1 MLNHWR
7 YNNMITFHTLKWTNF
22 LSTGNDTT
30 TVQLDRSPSTLIV
43 GHNGSGKS
51 TMIDA
56 LSFALFG
63 KPHRSIKKAQLIN
76 TINQKACEVSVEFSI
91 GSHSYIIVRGLKPN
105 KFEIYIDNNMIDQSS
120 TVRDYQSYLEQNI
133 LKLNHKSFHQIV
145 VLGASSFVPFM
156 QLNTSSRRDVIEDV
170 LDIQVFGVM
179 NNLLKADISKIK
191 EELKDVDI
199 TISTTTTSIDMQ
211 KRHIREIQ
219 VLNDSHIHKKSKE
232 VELLNSKIT
241 TLESEN
247 KNLTNGLDCSII
259 ELSKQLST
267 IGQENDE
274 LRKFDVG
281 IQNGIKRV
289 VKESKFYEENDDCP
303 TCKQDIDTIFKESQ
317 LTMSKAKAV
326 ELQEGLTQCKV
337 ALMDSNEKYIGVES
351 ELQKLHD
358 RHAKV
363 NLNNGILES
372 YRSAKDTLI
381 SDLFDLQNTDGN
393 DTSDVSL
400 SRANKELNILND
412 SLQICMKNR
421 VDLGEKNNYNSVI
434 YEVLKDTG
442 IKTQIIKQYLPMIN
456 QMINHYL
463 QIMDFYVSFY
473 LNEAFSETIKS
484 RHRDIFSYDSFSEG
498 EKMKIDLA
506 ILFTWREVA
515 RVKNSMSTNLL
526 ILDETFD
533 SSLDPDGIENL
544 IKILITM
551 SDCNLFVIS
560 HKGEILENKFRSKME
575 FKKTGNFSKII

>member
-1 MLNHWR
+1 
-7 YNNMITFHTLKWTNF
+7 MITFHTLKWTNF

-51 TMIDA
+51 TLIDA
-56 LSFALFG
+56 LSFGLFG
-63 KPHRSIKKAQLIN
+63 KPHRNIKKAQLIN
-76 TINQKACEVSVEFSI
+76 TINQKACEVSVEFTI
-91 GSHSYIIVRGLKPN
+91 GSHSYKIVRGLKPN
-105 KFEIYIDNNMIDQSS
+105 IFEIYIDNKMVDQSS
-120 TVRDYQSYLEQNI
+120 TVRDYQTYLEQNI

-156 QLNTSSRRDVIEDV
+156 QLNSGHRRDVIEDV

-179 NNLLKADISKIK
+179 NNLLKADISMIK
-191 EELKDVDI
+191 EDLKDIDS

-219 VLNDSHIHKKSKE
+219 VLNDSHIYKKRAE
-232 VELLNSKIT
+232 VDLLDEKINL
-241 TLESEN
+241 LEIEN
-247 KNLTNGLDCSII
+247 KSLTKGLDCSII
-259 ELSKQLST
+259 DLSNQLRT
-267 IGQENDE
+267 LGEENDE

-281 IQNGIKRV
+281 IQNGIRRI
-289 VKESKFYEENDDCP
+289 VKEAKFYEDNDDCP
-303 TCKQDIDTIFKESQ
+303 TCKQDIDTLFKESQ
-317 LTMSKAKAV
+317 LSSTKVKAV
-326 ELQEGLTQCKV
+326 ELQEGLSKCKQ
-337 ALMDSNEKYIGVES
+337 ALTESNDNYTAVDLQLK
-351 ELQKLHD
+351 ELQDKQ
-358 RHAKV
+358 AKV
-363 NLNNGILES
+363 NLNNGILGS
-372 YRSAKDTLI
+372 YRSAKDTLL
-381 SDLFDLQNTDGN
+381 SDIFGLQNTED
-393 DTSDVSL
+393 SDVSL
-400 SRANKELNILND
+400 SKANRELTILSD
-412 SLQICMKNR
+412 ALHVCMRDR

-456 QMINHYL
+456 QMINQYL

-473 LNEAFSETIKS
+473 LDEAFTETIKS
-484 RHRDIFSYDSFSEG
+484 RHRDIFSYQSFSEG

-551 SDCNLFVIS
+551 ADCNLFVIS

-575 FKKTGNFSKII
+575 FKKNGNFSKII

>member
-1 MLNHWR
+1 
-7 YNNMITFHTLKWTNF
+7 MITFHTLAWTNF

-30 TVQLDRSPSTLIV
+30 TVHLDRSPSTLIV

-76 TINQKACEVSVEFSI
+76 TINQKACEVSVAFTI
-91 GSHSYIIVRGLKPN
+91 GSHSYKIVRGLKPN
-105 KFEIYIDNNMIDQSS
+105 KFEIYIDDNMVDQSS
-120 TVRDYQSYLEQNI
+120 TSRDYQSYLEQNI

-156 QLNTSSRRDVIEDV
+156 QLNSKYRREVIEDV
-170 LDIQVFGVM
+170 LDIQVFGLM
-179 NNLLKADISKIK
+179 NNLLKADISMIK
-191 EELKDVDI
+191 EELKDVDAKVG
-199 TISTTTTSIDMQ
+199 STTTSIDMQ

-219 VLNDSHIHKKSKE
+219 VLNDSHIHKKTKE
-232 VELLNSKIT
+232 VELLREKIIV
-241 TLESEN
+241 LESEN
-247 KNLTNGLDCSII
+247 KDLTNGLDCSII
-259 ELSKQLST
+259 DLSKQLST
-267 IGQENDE
+267 IGEKNDE

-303 TCKQDIDTIFKESQ
+303 TCKQDIDSIFKESQ
-317 LTMSKAKAV
+317 LSMSKSKAI
-326 ELQEGLTQCKV
+326 ELQEGLGQCKI
-337 ALMDSNEKYIGVES
+337 ALMDSNEKYITLES
-351 ELQKLHD
+351 ALKKLHEKQ
-358 RHAKV
+358 AKV
-363 NLNNGILES
+363 NLNNGILSS
-372 YRSAKDTLI
+372 YRATKDTLM
-381 SDLFDLQNTDGN
+381 SDIFELQNVEGN

-400 SRANKELNILND
+400 SNANRELNVLTET
-412 SLQICMKNR
+412 LQVCMKDR

-456 QMINHYL
+456 QMINQYL

-473 LNEAFSETIKS
+473 LDESFSETIKS
-484 RHRDIFSYDSFSEG
+484 RYRDIFSYESFSEG

-560 HKGEILENKFRSKME
+560 HKGEILENKFRNKME

>member
-1 MLNHWR
+1 
-7 YNNMITFHTLKWTNF
+7 MITFHTLKWTNF

-259 ELSKQLST
+259 DLSKQLST

-381 SDLFDLQNTDGN
+381 SDIFDLQNTDGN

>member
-1 MLNHWR
+1 
-7 YNNMITFHTLKWTNF
+7 MITFHTLKWTNF

-63 KPHRSIKKAQLIN
+63 KPHRAIKKAQLIN

-91 GSHSYIIVRGLKPN
+91 GSHSYKIVRGLKPN
-105 KFEIYIDNNMIDQSS
+105 KFEIYIDNNMVNQSS

-170 LDIQVFGVM
+170 LDIQIFGVM
-179 NNLLKADISKIK
+179 NNLLKADISKTK
-191 EELKDVDI
+191 EELKDIDSNI
-199 TISTTTTSIDMQ
+199 NSTNRSIDMQ

-219 VLNDSHIHKKSKE
+219 VLNDSHIHKKTKE
-232 VELLNSKIT
+232 IDLITDKIKA
-241 TLESEN
+241 LESEN
-247 KNLTNGLDCSII
+247 KDLTKGLDCSII
-259 ELSKQLST
+259 HLSKQLST
-267 IGQENDE
+267 IGEQNDE

-317 LTMSKAKAV
+317 LSMSKAKAV
-326 ELQEGLTQCKV
+326 ELQEGLTQCKT
-337 ALMDSNEKYIGVES
+337 ALMDSNDKYIFAES
-351 ELQKLHD
+351 ALKKLHEKQ
-358 RHAKV
+358 AKV
-363 NLNNGILES
+363 NLNNGILSS
-372 YRSAKDTLI
+372 YRSAKDGLM
-381 SDLFDLQNTDGN
+381 SDIFELQNVEGN

-400 SRANKELNILND
+400 SNANRELNVLME
-412 SLQICMKNR
+412 SLQVCMNNR
-421 VDLGEKNNYNSVI
+421 VDLGDKNNYNSVI

-456 QMINHYL
+456 QMINQYL

-473 LNEAFSETIKS
+473 LDESFTETIKS

-575 FKKTGNFSKII
+575 FKKSGNFSKII

>member
-1 MLNHWR
+1 
-7 YNNMITFHTLKWTNF
+7 MITFHTLKWTNF

-105 KFEIYIDNNMIDQSS
+105 KFEIYIDNNMVDQSS

-259 ELSKQLST
+259 DLSKQLST

-274 LRKFDVG
+274 LRKYDVG

-289 VKESKFYEENDDCP
+289 VKESKFYEEHDDCP
-303 TCKQDIDTIFKESQ
+303 TCKQDIDTIFKETQ
-317 LTMSKAKAV
+317 LSISKAKAV

-381 SDLFDLQNTDGN
+381 SDIFDLQNTDGN

>member
-1 MLNHWR
+1 
-7 YNNMITFHTLKWTNF
+7 MITFHTLKWTNF

-51 TMIDA
+51 TLIDA
-56 LSFALFG
+56 LSFGLFG
-63 KPHRSIKKAQLIN
+63 KPHRNIKKAQLIN
-76 TINQKACEVSVEFSI
+76 TINQKACEVSVEFTI
-91 GSHSYIIVRGLKPN
+91 GSHSYKIVRGLKPN
-105 KFEIYIDNNMIDQSS
+105 IFEIYIDNKMVDQSS
-120 TVRDYQSYLEQNI
+120 TVRDYQTYLEQNI

-156 QLNTSSRRDVIEDV
+156 QLNSGHRRDVIEDV

-179 NNLLKADISKIK
+179 NNLLKADISMIK
-191 EELKDVDI
+191 EDLKDIDS
-199 TISTTTTSIDMQ
+199 TISTTTTSIGMQ

-219 VLNDSHIHKKSKE
+219 VLNDSHIYKKRAE
-232 VELLNSKIT
+232 VDLLEEKINL
-241 TLESEN
+241 LEIEN
-247 KNLTNGLDCSII
+247 KSLTKGLDCSII
-259 ELSKQLST
+259 DLSNQLRT
-267 IGQENDE
+267 LGDENDE

-281 IQNGIKRV
+281 IQNGIRRI
-289 VKESKFYEENDDCP
+289 VKEAKFYEDNDDCP
-303 TCKQDIDTIFKESQ
+303 TCKQDIDTLFKESQ
-317 LTMSKAKAV
+317 LSSTKVKAV
-326 ELQEGLTQCKV
+326 ELQEGLSKCKQ
-337 ALMDSNEKYIGVES
+337 ALTESNDNYTAVDLQLK
-351 ELQKLHD
+351 ELQDKQ
-358 RHAKV
+358 AKV
-363 NLNNGILES
+363 NLNNGILGS
-372 YRSAKDTLI
+372 YRSAKDTLL
-381 SDLFDLQNTDGN
+381 SDIFGLQNTED
-393 DTSDVSL
+393 SDVSL
-400 SRANKELNILND
+400 SKANRELTTLTD
-412 SLQICMKNR
+412 ALHVCMSDR

-456 QMINHYL
+456 QMINQYL

-473 LNEAFSETIKS
+473 LDEAFTETIKS
-484 RHRDIFSYDSFSEG
+484 RHRDIFSYQSFSEG

-551 SDCNLFVIS
+551 ADCNLFVIS

-575 FKKTGNFSKII
+575 FKKNGNFSKII

>member
-1 MLNHWR
+1 
-7 YNNMITFHTLKWTNF
+7 MITFHTLKWTNF

-51 TMIDA
+51 TLIDA
-56 LSFALFG
+56 LSFGLFG
-63 KPHRSIKKAQLIN
+63 KPHRNIKKAQLIN
-76 TINQKACEVSVEFSI
+76 TINQKACEVSVEFTI
-91 GSHSYIIVRGLKPN
+91 GSHSYKIVRGLKPN
-105 KFEIYIDNNMIDQSS
+105 IFEIYIDNKMVDQSS
-120 TVRDYQSYLEQNI
+120 TVRDYQTYLEQNI

-156 QLNTSSRRDVIEDV
+156 QLNSGHRRDVIEDV

-179 NNLLKADISKIK
+179 NNLLKADISMIK
-191 EELKDVDI
+191 EDLKDIDS
-199 TISTTTTSIDMQ
+199 TISTTTTSIGMQ

-219 VLNDSHIHKKSKE
+219 VLNDSHIYKKRAE
-232 VELLNSKIT
+232 VDLLDEKINL
-241 TLESEN
+241 LEIEN
-247 KNLTNGLDCSII
+247 KSLTKGLDCSII
-259 ELSKQLST
+259 DLSNQLRT
-267 IGQENDE
+267 LGEENDE

-281 IQNGIKRV
+281 IQNGIRRI
-289 VKESKFYEENDDCP
+289 VKEAKFYEDNDDCP
-303 TCKQDIDTIFKESQ
+303 TCKQDIDTLFKESQ
-317 LTMSKAKAV
+317 LSSTKVKAV
-326 ELQEGLTQCKV
+326 ELQEGLSKCKQ
-337 ALMDSNEKYIGVES
+337 ALTESNDNYTAVDLQLK
-351 ELQKLHD
+351 ELQDKQ
-358 RHAKV
+358 AKV
-363 NLNNGILES
+363 NLNNGILGS
-372 YRSAKDTLI
+372 YRSAKDTLL
-381 SDLFDLQNTDGN
+381 SDIFGLQNTED
-393 DTSDVSL
+393 SDVSL
-400 SRANKELNILND
+400 SKANRELTILSD
-412 SLQICMKNR
+412 ALHVCMRDR

-456 QMINHYL
+456 QMINQYL

-473 LNEAFSETIKS
+473 LDEAFTETIKS
-484 RHRDIFSYDSFSEG
+484 RHRDIFSYQSFSEG

-551 SDCNLFVIS
+551 ADCNLFVIS

-575 FKKTGNFSKII
+575 FKKNGNFSKII

>member
-1 MLNHWR
+1 
-7 YNNMITFHTLKWTNF
+7 MITFHTLKWTNF

-51 TMIDA
+51 TLIDA
-56 LSFALFG
+56 LSFGLFG
-63 KPHRSIKKAQLIN
+63 KPHRNIKKAQLIN
-76 TINQKACEVSVEFSI
+76 TINQKACEVSVEFTI
-91 GSHSYIIVRGLKPN
+91 GSHSYKIVRGLKPN
-105 KFEIYIDNNMIDQSS
+105 IFEIYIDNKMVDQSS
-120 TVRDYQSYLEQNI
+120 NVRDYQTYLEQNI

-156 QLNTSSRRDVIEDV
+156 QLNSGHRRDVIEDV

-179 NNLLKADISKIK
+179 NNLLKADISMIK
-191 EELKDVDI
+191 EELKDIDS
-199 TISTTTTSIDMQ
+199 TISTTTTSIGMQ

-219 VLNDSHIHKKSKE
+219 VLNDSHIYKKRAE
-232 VELLNSKIT
+232 VDLLDEKINL
-241 TLESEN
+241 LEIEN
-247 KNLTNGLDCSII
+247 KSLTKGLDCSII
-259 ELSKQLST
+259 DLSNQLRT
-267 IGQENDE
+267 LGEENDE

-281 IQNGIKRV
+281 IQNGIRRI
-289 VKESKFYEENDDCP
+289 VKEAKFYEDNDDCP
-303 TCKQDIDTIFKESQ
+303 TCKQDIDTLFKESQ
-317 LTMSKAKAV
+317 LSSTKVKAV
-326 ELQEGLTQCKV
+326 ELQEGLSKCKQ
-337 ALMDSNEKYIGVES
+337 ALTESNDNYSTVDL
-351 ELQKLHD
+351 ELKELRDKQ
-358 RHAKV
+358 AKV
-363 NLNNGILES
+363 NLNNGILGS
-372 YRSAKDTLI
+372 YRSAKDTLL
-381 SDLFDLQNTDGN
+381 SDIFGLQNTED
-393 DTSDVSL
+393 SDVSL
-400 SRANKELNILND
+400 SKANRELTILTD
-412 SLQICMKNR
+412 TLHVCMSDR

-456 QMINHYL
+456 QMINQYL

-473 LNEAFSETIKS
+473 LDEAFTETIKS
-484 RHRDIFSYDSFSEG
+484 RHRDIFSYQSFSEG

-551 SDCNLFVIS
+551 ADCNLFVIS

-575 FKKTGNFSKII
+575 FKKNGNFSKII

>member
-1 MLNHWR
+1 
-7 YNNMITFHTLKWTNF
+7 MITFHTLKWTNF

-51 TMIDA
+51 TLIDA
-56 LSFALFG
+56 LSFGLFG
-63 KPHRSIKKAQLIN
+63 KPHRNIKKAQLIN
-76 TINQKACEVSVEFSI
+76 TINQKACEVSVEFTI
-91 GSHSYIIVRGLKPN
+91 GSHSYKIVRGLKPN
-105 KFEIYIDNNMIDQSS
+105 IFEIYIDNKMVDQSS
-120 TVRDYQSYLEQNI
+120 NVRDYQTYLEQNI

-156 QLNTSSRRDVIEDV
+156 QLNSGHRRDVIEDV

-179 NNLLKADISKIK
+179 NNLLKADISMIK
-191 EELKDVDI
+191 EDLKDIDS

-219 VLNDSHIHKKSKE
+219 VLNDSHIYKKRAE
-232 VELLNSKIT
+232 VDLLDEKINL
-241 TLESEN
+241 LEIEN
-247 KNLTNGLDCSII
+247 KSLTKGLDCSII
-259 ELSKQLST
+259 DLSNQLRT
-267 IGQENDE
+267 IGDENDE

-281 IQNGIKRV
+281 IQNGIRRI
-289 VKESKFYEENDDCP
+289 VKEAKFYEDNDDCP
-303 TCKQDIDTIFKESQ
+303 TCKQDIDTLFKESQ
-317 LTMSKAKAV
+317 LSSTKVKAV
-326 ELQEGLTQCKV
+326 ELQEGLSKCKQ
-337 ALMDSNEKYIGVES
+337 ALTESNDNYTAVDLQLK
-351 ELQKLHD
+351 ELQDKQ
-358 RHAKV
+358 AKV
-363 NLNNGILES
+363 NLNNGILGS
-372 YRSAKDTLI
+372 YRSAKDTLL
-381 SDLFDLQNTDGN
+381 SDIFGLQNTED
-393 DTSDVSL
+393 SDVSL
-400 SRANKELNILND
+400 SKANRELTILSD
-412 SLQICMKNR
+412 ALHVCMRDR

-456 QMINHYL
+456 QMINQYL

-473 LNEAFSETIKS
+473 LDEAFTETIKS
-484 RHRDIFSYDSFSEG
+484 RHRDIFSYQSFSEG

-551 SDCNLFVIS
+551 ADCNLFVIS

-575 FKKTGNFSKII
+575 FKKNGNFSKII

>member
-1 MLNHWR
+1 
-7 YNNMITFHTLKWTNF
+7 MITFHTLKWTNF

-51 TMIDA
+51 TLIDA
-56 LSFALFG
+56 LSFGLFG
-63 KPHRSIKKAQLIN
+63 KPHRNIKKAQLIN
-76 TINQKACEVSVEFSI
+76 TINQKACEVSVEFTI
-91 GSHSYIIVRGLKPN
+91 GSHSYKIVRGLKPN
-105 KFEIYIDNNMIDQSS
+105 IFEIYIDNKMVDQSS
-120 TVRDYQSYLEQNI
+120 TVRDYQTYLEQNI

-156 QLNTSSRRDVIEDV
+156 QLNSGHRRDVIEDV

-179 NNLLKADISKIK
+179 NNLLKADISMIK
-191 EELKDVDI
+191 EDLKDIDS
-199 TISTTTTSIDMQ
+199 TISTTTTSIGMQ

-219 VLNDSHIHKKSKE
+219 VLNDSHIYKKRAE
-232 VELLNSKIT
+232 VDLLDEKINL
-241 TLESEN
+241 LEIEN
-247 KNLTNGLDCSII
+247 KSLTKGLDCSII
-259 ELSKQLST
+259 DLSNQLRT
-267 IGQENDE
+267 LGDENDE

-281 IQNGIKRV
+281 IQNGIRRI
-289 VKESKFYEENDDCP
+289 VKEAKFYEDNDDCP
-303 TCKQDIDTIFKESQ
+303 TCKQDIDTLFKESQ
-317 LTMSKAKAV
+317 LSSTKVKAV
-326 ELQEGLTQCKV
+326 ELQEGLSKCKQ
-337 ALMDSNEKYIGVES
+337 ALTESNDNYSAVDLQLK
-351 ELQKLHD
+351 ELRDKQ
-358 RHAKV
+358 AKV
-363 NLNNGILES
+363 NLNNGILGS
-372 YRSAKDTLI
+372 YRSAKDTLL
-381 SDLFDLQNTDGN
+381 SDIFGLQNTED
-393 DTSDVSL
+393 SDVSL
-400 SRANKELNILND
+400 SKANRELTILSD
-412 SLQICMKNR
+412 ALHVCMRDR

-456 QMINHYL
+456 QMINQYL

-473 LNEAFSETIKS
+473 LDEAFTETIKS
-484 RHRDIFSYDSFSEG
+484 RHRDIFSYQSFSEG

-551 SDCNLFVIS
+551 ADCNLFVIS

-575 FKKTGNFSKII
+575 FKKNGNFSKII

>member
-1 MLNHWR
+1 
-7 YNNMITFHTLKWTNF
+7 MITFHTLKWTNF

-274 LRKFDVG
+274 LRKYDVG

-381 SDLFDLQNTDGN
+381 SDIFDLQNTDGN

-575 FKKTGNFSKII
+575 FKKSGNFSKII

>member
-1 MLNHWR
+1 
-7 YNNMITFHTLKWTNF
+7 MITFHTLKWTNF

-274 LRKFDVG
+274 LRKYDVG

-381 SDLFDLQNTDGN
+381 SDIFDLQNTDGN

>member
-1 MLNHWR
+1 
-7 YNNMITFHTLKWTNF
+7 MITFHTLKWTNF

-259 ELSKQLST
+259 ELSKQLSA

-274 LRKFDVG
+274 LRKYDVG

-317 LTMSKAKAV
+317 LSISKAKAI

-381 SDLFDLQNTDGN
+381 SDIFDLQNTDGN
-393 DTSDVSL
+393 DTSDASL

-473 LNEAFSETIKS
+473 LDESFSETIKS

>member
-1 MLNHWR
+1 
-7 YNNMITFHTLKWTNF
+7 MITFHTLKWTNF

-381 SDLFDLQNTDGN
+381 SDIFDLQNTDGN

>member
-105 KFEIYIDNNMIDQSS
+105 KFEIYIDNNMVDQSS

-259 ELSKQLST
+259 DLSKQLST

-274 LRKFDVG
+274 LRKYDVG

-289 VKESKFYEENDDCP
+289 VKESKFYEEHDDCP
-303 TCKQDIDTIFKESQ
+303 TCKQDIDTIFKETQ
-317 LTMSKAKAV
+317 LSISKAKAV

-381 SDLFDLQNTDGN
+381 SDIFDLQNTDGN

>member
-1 MLNHWR
+1 
-7 YNNMITFHTLKWTNF
+7 MITFHTLKWTNF

-317 LTMSKAKAV
+317 LSISKAKAV

-381 SDLFDLQNTDGN
+381 SDIFDLQNTDGN

>member
-1 MLNHWR
+1 
-7 YNNMITFHTLKWTNF
+7 MITFHTLKWTNF

-381 SDLFDLQNTDGN
+381 SDIFDLQNTDGN

-456 QMINHYL
+456 QMINHCL

>member
-1 MLNHWR
+1 
-7 YNNMITFHTLKWTNF
+7 MIIFHTLKWTNF

-56 LSFALFG
+56 LSFALFS
-63 KPHRSIKKAQLIN
+63 KPHRSVKKAQLIN
-76 TINQKACEVSVEFSI
+76 TINQKACEVSIEFSI
-91 GSHSYIIVRGLKPN
+91 GSHYYKIIRGLKPN
-105 KFEIYIDNNMIDQSS
+105 KFEIYIDNKMINQSS

-156 QLNTSSRRDVIEDV
+156 QLNSSHRRDVIEDV

-191 EELKDVDI
+191 EDLKNVDS
-199 TISTTTTSIDMQ
+199 TISSTTTSINMQ
-211 KRHIREIQ
+211 KRHIREMQ
-219 VLNDSHIHKKSKE
+219 VLNESHIHKKRKE
-232 VELLNSKIT
+232 LGLIEEKIRI
-241 TLESEN
+241 LETKN
-247 KNLTNGLDCSII
+247 KNLTNGLEYSII
-259 ELSKQLST
+259 DISKELSVLGEK
-267 IGQENDE
+267 NNE

-281 IQNGIKRV
+281 IQNGIKRI
-289 VKESKFYEENDDCP
+289 VKESKFYEENDNCP
-303 TCKQDIDTIFKESQ
+303 TCKQDIDAIFKESQ
-317 LTMSKAKAV
+317 LCITKEKAI
-326 ELQEGLTQCKV
+326 ELKEGLTKCKI
-337 ALMDSNEKYIGVES
+337 ALIDSNENYIMIES
-351 ELQKLHD
+351 ELKKLQEKQ
-358 RHAKV
+358 ANV
-363 NLNNGILES
+363 TLNNGILVS
-372 YRSAKDTLI
+372 YRSTKDTLLSDI
-381 SDLFDLQNTDGN
+381 SDLHNVDSAEN
-393 DTSDVSL
+393 DDASL
-400 SRANKELNILND
+400 FNANSELSVLTE
-412 SLQICMKNR
+412 SLQICMRNR
-421 VDLGEKNNYNSVI
+421 VDLGEQNNYNSVI

-456 QMINHYL
+456 QMINQYL

-473 LNEAFSETIKS
+473 LDESFSETIKS

-560 HKGEILENKFRSKME
+560 HKGEILENKFRSKIE
-575 FKKTGNFSKII
+575 FRKSGNFSKII

>member
-1 MLNHWR
+1 
-7 YNNMITFHTLKWTNF
+7 MITFHTLKWTNF

-51 TMIDA
+51 TLIDA
-56 LSFALFG
+56 LSFGLFG
-63 KPHRSIKKAQLIN
+63 KPHRNIKKAQLIN
-76 TINQKACEVSVEFSI
+76 TINQKACEVSVEFTI
-91 GSHSYIIVRGLKPN
+91 GSHSYKIVRGLKPN
-105 KFEIYIDNNMIDQSS
+105 IFEIYIDNKMVDQSS
-120 TVRDYQSYLEQNI
+120 TVRDYQTYLEQNI

-156 QLNTSSRRDVIEDV
+156 QLNSGHRRDVIEDV

-179 NNLLKADISKIK
+179 NNLLKADISMIK
-191 EELKDVDI
+191 EDLKDIDS
-199 TISTTTTSIDMQ
+199 TISTTTTSIGMQ

-219 VLNDSHIHKKSKE
+219 VLNDSHIYKKRAE
-232 VELLNSKIT
+232 VDLLDEKINL
-241 TLESEN
+241 LEIEN
-247 KNLTNGLDCSII
+247 KSLTKGLDCSII
-259 ELSKQLST
+259 DLSNQLRT
-267 IGQENDE
+267 IGDENDE

-281 IQNGIKRV
+281 IQNGIRRI
-289 VKESKFYEENDDCP
+289 VKEAKFYEDNDDCP
-303 TCKQDIDTIFKESQ
+303 TCKQDIDTLFKESQ
-317 LTMSKAKAV
+317 LSSTKVKAV
-326 ELQEGLTQCKV
+326 ELQEGLSKCKQ
-337 ALMDSNEKYIGVES
+337 ALTESNDNYTAVDLQLK
-351 ELQKLHD
+351 ELQDKQ
-358 RHAKV
+358 AKV
-363 NLNNGILES
+363 NLNNGILGS
-372 YRSAKDTLI
+372 YRSAKDTLL
-381 SDLFDLQNTDGN
+381 SDIFGLQNTED
-393 DTSDVSL
+393 SDVSL
-400 SRANKELNILND
+400 SKANRELTILSD
-412 SLQICMKNR
+412 ALHVCMRDR

-456 QMINHYL
+456 QMINQYL

-473 LNEAFSETIKS
+473 LDEAFTETIKS
-484 RHRDIFSYDSFSEG
+484 RHRDIFSYQSFSEG

-551 SDCNLFVIS
+551 ADCNLFVIS

-575 FKKTGNFSKII
+575 FKKNGNFSKII

>member
-381 SDLFDLQNTDGN
+381 SDIFDLQNTDGN

>member
-247 KNLTNGLDCSII
+247 KNLTKGLDCSII
-259 ELSKQLST
+259 DLSKQLST

-274 LRKFDVG
+274 LRKYDVG

-381 SDLFDLQNTDGN
+381 SDIFDLQNTDGN

>member
-1 MLNHWR
+1 
-7 YNNMITFHTLKWTNF
+7 MITFHTLKWTNF

-381 SDLFDLQNTDGN
+381 SDIFDLQNTDGN

-463 QIMDFYVSFY
+463 QIMHFYVSFY

>member
-1 MLNHWR
+1 
-7 YNNMITFHTLKWTNF
+7 MITFHTLKWTNF

-51 TMIDA
+51 TLIDA
-56 LSFALFG
+56 LSFGLFG
-63 KPHRSIKKAQLIN
+63 KPHRNIKKAQLIN
-76 TINQKACEVSVEFSI
+76 TINQKACEVSVEFTI
-91 GSHSYIIVRGLKPN
+91 GSHSYKIVRGLKPN
-105 KFEIYIDNNMIDQSS
+105 IFEIYIDNKMVDQSS
-120 TVRDYQSYLEQNI
+120 NVRDYQTYLEQNI

-156 QLNTSSRRDVIEDV
+156 QLNSGHRRDVIEDV

-179 NNLLKADISKIK
+179 NNLLKADISMIK
-191 EELKDVDI
+191 EELKDIDS

-219 VLNDSHIHKKSKE
+219 VLNDSHIYKKRAE
-232 VELLNSKIT
+232 VDLLDEKINL
-241 TLESEN
+241 LEIEN
-247 KNLTNGLDCSII
+247 KSLTKGLDCSII
-259 ELSKQLST
+259 DLSNQLRT
-267 IGQENDE
+267 LGEENDE

-281 IQNGIKRV
+281 IQNGIRRI
-289 VKESKFYEENDDCP
+289 VKEAKFYEDNDDCP
-303 TCKQDIDTIFKESQ
+303 TCKQDIDTLFKESQ
-317 LTMSKAKAV
+317 LSSTKVKAV
-326 ELQEGLTQCKV
+326 ELQEGLSKCKQ
-337 ALMDSNEKYIGVES
+337 ALTESNDNYSTVDL
-351 ELQKLHD
+351 ELKELRDKQ
-358 RHAKV
+358 AKV
-363 NLNNGILES
+363 NLNNGILGS
-372 YRSAKDTLI
+372 YRSAKDTLL
-381 SDLFDLQNTDGN
+381 SDIFGLQNTED
-393 DTSDVSL
+393 SDVSL
-400 SRANKELNILND
+400 SKANRELTILTD
-412 SLQICMKNR
+412 TLHVCMSDR

-456 QMINHYL
+456 QMINQYL

-473 LNEAFSETIKS
+473 LDEAFTETIKS
-484 RHRDIFSYDSFSEG
+484 RHRDIFSYQSFSEG

-551 SDCNLFVIS
+551 ADCNLFVIS

-575 FKKTGNFSKII
+575 FKKNGNFSKII